1 MGKLLRFDDAHY
13 IHFITTR
20 TRHGISYF
28 KKERNCLILLKVIQE
43 LRQGLHFKLL
53 GYVIMPDHLYCLIE
67 SDIKGDY
74 SISYIMMRIKGYS
87 ARIINLAEAETSAKR
102 EVDHQ
107 WSAEAEQGVDHNCLG
122 EGSKAETSAKR
133 EVDHQWSAE
142 AEQGV
147 DHNCLGEG
155 SASPYHNIWQ
165 KSFYDISIFS
175 EKFLEQKLTY
185 IHNNPIRAGLVQDLA
200 DYPWSSYQ
208 NYYMDNNSFIEIDY

>member
-122 EGSKAETSAKR
+122 EGS
-133 EVDHQWSAE
+133 
-142 AEQGV
+142 
-147 DHNCLGEG
+147 
-155 SASPYHNIWQ
+155 ASPYHNIWQ